1 MAGGNSSAL
10 KTTWSSFLS
19 EIYLTDRRPVDGS
32 YDYRAVEEKARE
44 VTKDYHG
51 DWPRTTA
58 SCSSA
63 AFLYTYGTA
72 GSGNT
77 NRNNLEALQQWRI
90 IPRMLRNATNRSLE
104 TTLFGVKLPSPV
116 LIAPVGVQGI
126 LHKDGELA
134 TASAASSVG
143 VPYIL
148 STSSSRSI
156 EAVAKANGD
165 GHRWYQLYWPR
176 NNDVTLS
183 ILGRAKAAGFTA
195 LVVTLD
201 TTVVGWRPEDL
212 NTAYLPFAAG
222 VGIQVGTSDPV
233 FMKRMGAPVRPDER
247 PALPLD
253 LEAFRTQLT
262 AGDEQTVGTFKIV
275 TGWLDE
281 INSGLFRTWEDLKF
295 LRANWDGPILL
306 KGIQSVDDAHAAMDA
321 RMDGIVVSNHGG
333 RQVDGAVSSFSA
345 LEKITASS
353 RVLRAQT
360 EGTFTVLFDSG
371 IRQGSDV
378 IKAIAMGAQG
388 VLVGRPFMYGL
399 AIAGEQ
405 GVEEVLRSLLA
416 ETEITL
422 GLSGYKSIEEI
433 WAKRGAVIEKVDTSP
448 DKTTP

>member
-1 MAGGNSSAL
+1 MADGNPPAP

-19 EIYLTDRRPVDGS
+19 QIYLTDRRPVNGS

-44 VTKDYHG
+44 VTKDYH
-51 DWPRTTA
+51 
-58 SCSSA
+58 A

-77 NRNNLEALQQWRI
+77 NRSNLEALQQWRI
-90 IPRMLRNATNRSLE
+90 IPR
-104 TTLFGVKLPSPV
+104 
-116 LIAPVGVQGI
+116 VQGI

-165 GHRWYQLYWPR
+165 GHRWYNY
-176 NNDVTLS
+176 T
-183 ILGRAKAAGFTA
+183 GRAKAAGFTT

-201 TTVVGWRPEDL
+201 TTVVGWWPADL
-212 NTAYLPFAAG
+212 NTAYLLFAAG

-233 FMKRMGAPVRPDER
+233 FTKRIGAPVRPDER
-247 PALPLD
+247 PAFPLD
-253 LEAFRTQLT
+253 QEAFRVRL
-262 AGDEQTVGTFKIV
+262 AGGDKQTVATFKLV

-281 INSGLFRTWEDLKF
+281 IDSGLFHTWEDLKF
-295 LRANWDGPILL
+295 LRANWDGPIVL
-306 KGIQSVDDAHAAMDA
+306 KGIQTVDDAHAAMDA

-333 RQVDGAVSSFSA
+333 RQVDGAISSFSS

-353 RVLRAQT
+353 RVLRAQKK
-360 EGTFTVLFDSG
+360 GTFTVLFDSG

-388 VLVGRPFMYGL
+388 VFIGRPFMYGL

-405 GVEEVLRSLLA
+405 GVEEVLRSILA

-433 WAKRGAVIEKVDTSP
+433 WAKRGAILEKADT
-448 DKTTP
+448 

>member
-1 MAGGNSSAL
+1 MADDNSSAPE
-10 KTTWSSFLS
+10 TTWSSLLTQ
-19 EIYLTDRRPVDGS
+19 IYLTDRRPVNGS
-32 YDYRAVEEKARE
+32 YDHRAVEAKARE
-44 VTKDYHG
+44 VTKSNHAAYMYTFG
-51 DWPRTTA
+51 
-58 SCSSA
+58 SA
-63 AFLYTYGTA
+63 GT
-72 GSGNT
+72 SNT
-77 NRNNLEALQQWRI
+77 CRNNLEALRQWRI
-90 IPRMLRNATNRSLE
+90 IPRMLRNTTDRNLE

-134 TASAASSVG
+134 TASAAASVG
-143 VPYIL
+143 VPFIM
-148 STSSSRSI
+148 STASTRSI

-176 NNDVTLS
+176 SNEVTLS

-201 TTVVGWRPEDL
+201 TFLIGWRPHDL
-212 NTAYLPFAAG
+212 DTAYLPFAAG
-222 VGIQVGTSDPV
+222 VGVQVGTSDPV
-233 FMKRMGAPVRPDER
+233 FMQRMGLPVRPDER
-247 PALPLD
+247 PAFPLNLD
-253 LEAFRTQLT
+253 AFRQRL
-262 AGDEQTVGTFKIV
+262 APEADDEQATLALRLGA
-275 TGWLDE
+275 GWLQE
-281 INSGLFRTWEDLKF
+281 ANSGLFRTWEDLEF
-295 LRANWDGPILL
+295 LRANWDGPIVL

-321 RMDGIVVSNHGG
+321 QMDGIIVSNHGG
-333 RQVDGAVSSFSA
+333 RQVDGAISSFSA

-433 WAKRGAVIEKVDTSP
+433 WAKRGAVLEKADASP
-448 DKTTP
+448 DKTRL